1 MTKLPGYSSMDLTN
15 SAVWFAIALVFI
27 TAVIT
32 KIARGRTVAD
42 PVCNKSPPPV
52 VSGGSLI
59 WILHTFLTKGMRA
72 MIHEQYTQL
81 GSVFTISF
89 FGWKVTFLAGPEV
102 LGHFHQGLESE
113 ISLGDMLQF
122 TVPMFGKEVIYGV
135 DIATRCEQIRFY
147 KNALQPP
154 KLRSHADPMVQEVED
169 YFSKWDKQGTI
180 DLKWELAQLLM
191 LISSRCLLGREV
203 REKMFKEVYTLF
215 HELSDNGLR
224 LTSVLFPY
232 APTLANYRRDRAH
245 AKLSEMFTKIVRS
258 RKSSNRVERDVLQ
271 SLIDSKYKDNRPT
284 TEAEVIGL
292 ILNLM
297 FAGMH
302 TSSAASTWTG
312 VCLLSHERCLRVV
325 VEEQKQIVQKYGD
338 HMDYNALMEMDT
350 LHRCIKETLRM
361 HPPTPATF
369 RKVHKSFTVRTREGY
384 EYEIPRGHTVASPIH
399 FNSNIPYIYKNP
411 DVYDPDRFGPGRE
424 EDRVGGKFSYTAFS
438 GGRHACIGEAYA
450 YMQIKVIWSHLLRN
464 FELKLVSP
472 FPETD
477 RSKLALEPK
486 GKVMVH
492 YKRLADA

>member
-1 MTKLPGYSSMDLTN
+1 MDLTN
-15 SAVWFAIALVFI
+15 SAVWFAVALVST

-32 KIARGRTVAD
+32 KIARARTVAD
-42 PVCNKSPPPV
+42 PVCNKPPPPV

-59 WILHTFLTKGMRA
+59 RLLHTFLTKGLRA

-89 FGWKVTFLAGPEV
+89 FGQKVTFLIGPEV
-102 LGHFHQGLESE
+102 LGHFYQGLDSE
-113 ISLGDMLQF
+113 ISHGNTLEF
-122 TVPMFGKEVIYGV
+122 TVPMFGKEVLYGV
-135 DIATRCEQIRFY
+135 DVATRYEQFRFY
-147 KNALQPP
+147 SNALKPP
-154 KLRSHADPMVQEVED
+154 KLRNHTDPMVQEVED
-169 YFSKWDKQGTI
+169 YFSKWDQQGTV

-245 AKLSEMFTKIVRS
+245 AKLSEMFTKIT
-258 RKSSNRVERDVLQ
+258 DVLQ
-271 SLIDSKYKDNRPT
+271 NLMDSKYKDSRPT

-292 ILNLM
+292 IMNLM

-312 VCLLSHERCLRVV
+312 VCLLSHERWLRAVI
-325 VEEQKQIVQKYGD
+325 EEQNKIVLKHGD
-338 HMDYNALMEMDT
+338 HVDFNALMEMDT

-361 HPPTPATF
+361 HPPTATVF
-369 RKVHKSFTVRTREGY
+369 RKVHTNFTVQTREGY
-384 EYEIPRGHTVASPIH
+384 EYEIPSGHTVVSPIH
-399 FNSNIPYIYKNP
+399 FNSNLPYIYKDP
-411 DVYDPDRFGPGRE
+411 DEYDPDRFGLGRE

-472 FPETD
+472 FPDTD
-477 RSKLALEPK
+477 QSKLALEPK
-486 GKVMVH
+486 GKVMVQ
-492 YKRLADA
+492 YKRLAAYV